1 MAGFFSPPG
10 HGTYWHAPCRK
21 VRTITAVRALP
32 KMAPIVQAKQISPV
46 LVIARA
52 PSPKTKGVFHLTS
65 RYLFAYGWC
74 FLGPPSVQ
82 RL

>member
-1 MAGFFSPPG
+1 
-10 HGTYWHAPCRK
+10 
-21 VRTITAVRALP
+21 
-32 KMAPIVQAKQISPV
+32 MAPIVQAKQISPV